1 MNSTAPTKGELRRE
15 RIMQWIKREGR
26 ISLQEMIERL
36 GCSEATARR
45 DLDFLARSG
54 QIIRTIGGAQL
65 DQAGIPREVSFNE
78 KKLLL
83 RLEKEA
89 VARKAASL
97 VQEGDIIGLTGGT
110 TTYLLARELKFRSGI
125 TVVTNAVN
133 VAMEL
138 ADNEDIQVVLTGG
151 VIRGKSYE
159 LCGPLAEA
167 AVERLNI
174 GTMFLGIDGISTD
187 GGITTYSELEA
198 EIGRLMIQRS
208 KRVIA
213 VFDRSKAGQTSL
225 FSYAPLSALHGCIT
239 DSKMDAHLTDRL
251 NELQVEIHYANPEDL

>member
-1 MNSTAPTKGELRRE
+1 MNGTTQSKGDLRRE
-15 RIMQWIKREGR
+15 RVMQWIKKEGR

-45 DLDFLARSG
+45 DLDYLARSG
-54 QIIRTIGGAQL
+54 QVIRTIGGAQL
-65 DQAGIPREVSFNE
+65 DQAGIPREVSFDE

-89 VARKAASL
+89 IARKAASL

-110 TTYLLARELKFRSGI
+110 TTFLLARELKLRSGI

-133 VAMEL
+133 IAMEL
-138 ADNEDIQVVLTGG
+138 ADNENIQVVLTGG

-159 LCGPLAEA
+159 LCGPLAQA

-174 GTMFLGIDGISTD
+174 GTMFLGVDGISKEA
-187 GGITTYSELEA
+187 GITTYSELEA
-198 EIGRLMIQRS
+198 EIGRLLVQRS

-213 VFDRSKAGQTSL
+213 VFDRSKAGKASL
-225 FSYAPLSALHGCIT
+225 FSYAPLSALHSCIT
-239 DSKMDAHLTDRL
+239 DSEMDPQLTNRL
-251 NELQVEIHYANPEDL
+251 NELQIEIHYANLERI